1 MAYVIDHEKLKA
13 KNIIIDSLRQE
24 MNEINH
30 QSNALE
36 QSLLS
41 LVTSYFETGIS
52 STGDRVRLELR
63 QAKDRVLQMTGDL
76 EAAIHFA
83 EKLDVLTWVED
94 DDDGQANSRY
104 Y

>member
-1 MAYVIDHEKLKA
+1 MAYVIDHGKLNA

-41 LVTSYFETGIS
+41 LVTSYFESGIS
-52 STGDRVRLELR
+52 STGDQVSLELR
-63 QAKDRVLQMTGDL
+63 QVRDRLLQMTGDL
-76 EAAIHFA
+76 EAAIHLA

-94 DDDGQANSRY
+94 DDDGQTNSRY